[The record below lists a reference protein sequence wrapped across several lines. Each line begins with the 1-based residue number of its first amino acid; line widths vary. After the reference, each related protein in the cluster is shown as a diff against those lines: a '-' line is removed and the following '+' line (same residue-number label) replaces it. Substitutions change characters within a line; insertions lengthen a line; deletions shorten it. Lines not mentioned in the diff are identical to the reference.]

1 MNDIGEHPILAIDH
15 GRARIGL
22 AVTDPLGMMA
32 HPLTT
37 LHVKEGKVLEQLT
50 EIIEHKKIKQIVIGI
65 PLLADGTEGSS
76 AKYIK
81 KFAKQVA
88 HHFPA
93 LPLHFVDESYT
104 TVMASEKLYETGKN
118 AKQQKKIIDKAAA
131 VEILN
136 QWLQLKDPTF
146 NDPEFYDEPDLI

>member
-1 MNDIGEHPILAIDH
+1 MSDTGEHPILAIDH

-37 LHVKEGKVLEQLT
+37 LQVKEGKVLEQLA
-50 EIIEHKKIKQIVIGI
+50 EIIAFKKIKQIVIGI
-65 PLLADGTEGSS
+65 PLLADGSEGSS

-81 KFAKQVA
+81 KFARQVK
-88 HHFPA
+88 HNFPF

-136 QWLQLKDPTF
+136 QWLKLHDPNF
-146 NDPEFYDEPDLI
+146 NDLDFYDEPEPI

>member
-1 MNDIGEHPILAIDH
+1 MSDIGEHPILAIDH

-37 LHVKEGKVLEQLT
+37 LYVKEGKVLEQLA
-50 EIIEHKKIKQIVIGI
+50 EIIELKKVKQIVIGI
-65 PLLADGTEGSS
+65 PLLTDGSEGTA

-81 KFAKQVA
+81 KFSRQVA
-88 HHFPA
+88 HNFPA